1 MVNRQF
7 AKASINLT
15 EILLK
20 VKKKKK
26 KSCSQAR
33 ASVWMSTSRVPKMV
47 KVEQCS
53 TIGVMKAASKT
64 EGWKDGAE
72 EEWRG
77 KLLWRN
83 AALKESQRAH

>member
-26 KSCSQAR
+26 FAHKPEHQFEWVLLVS
-33 ASVWMSTSRVPKMV
+33 PKLV
-47 KVEQCS
+47 KVELCS
-53 TIGVMKAASKT
+53 TIGVMKVASKT
-64 EGWKDGAE
+64 EGWKDGVE

-83 AALKESQRAH
+83 AALKENQHAH